1 MKALFRKVDSY
12 EKLSQLAALEI
23 KKKIQGGNRVN
34 LGLPTG
40 GTPIGMYKE
49 LVNDPHLDWWNVTT
63 FNLDEYI
70 GISVDHHESYQN
82 FMNRNLFNHIDI
94 NRFNIWFPDQT
105 SDYAVY
111 DYDAMIQT
119 AGGLDLTIL
128 GIGTNGHIA
137 FNEPGSPFNS
147 TTRVVDLDKQTIKDN
162 SRFFNSIEEVPTQA
176 ITMGLETIMK
186 SKEILL
192 IAQGKKKLDIIQ
204 RAMFGKITEEVPASI
219 LQEHDNLTILYC
231 E

>member
-1 MKALFRKVDSY
+1 MIFRKLQSY
-12 EKLSQLAALEI
+12 ERLSQLASLEV
-23 KKKIQGGNRVN
+23 KKKIQKGNLVN

-49 LVNDPHLDWWNVTT
+49 LVSDPHLSWWNVTT

-70 GISVDHHESYQN
+70 GINANHPESYQN
-82 FMNRNLFNHIDI
+82 FMKRNLFDKIDI
-94 NRFNIWFPDQT
+94 DVFNVWFPNQT
-105 SDYAVY
+105 D
-111 DYDAMIQT
+111 DYDSMIKM

-147 TTRVVDLDKQTIKDN
+147 QTRIVDLSEQTIEDN
-162 SRFFNSIEEVPTQA
+162 SRFFDSIEDVPTKA
-176 ITMGLETIMK
+176 VTMGLETIMK

-192 IAQGKKKLDIIQ
+192 VAQGKKKLDIIKE
-204 RAMFGKITEEVPASI
+204 AMFGDITEDIPASI
-219 LQEHDNLTILYC
+219 LQNHENLTILYC

>member
-23 KKKIQGGNRVN
+23 KKKIQKGNQVN

-49 LVNDPHLDWWNVTT
+49 LANDSHLNWWNVTT
-63 FNLDEYI
+63 FNLDEYV
-70 GISVDHHESYQN
+70 GIDDNHSESYVN

-94 NRFNIWFPDQT
+94 DVFNIWFPDQT
-105 SDYAVY
+105 D
-111 DYDAMIQT
+111 DYDEMIDGL
-119 AGGLDLTIL
+119 GGLDLTIL

-137 FNEPGSPFNS
+137 FNEPGSPFDS
-147 TTRVVDLDKQTIKDN
+147 KTRVVDLDKQTIEDN
-162 SRFFNSIEEVPTQA
+162 ARFFNSIDEVPTQA
-176 ITMGLETIMK
+176 ITMGLDTIMK

-192 IAQGKKKLDIIQ
+192 IAQGKKKLEIIQ
-204 RAMFGKITEEVPASI
+204 KAMFDDITEEVPASI
-219 LQEHDNLTILYC
+219 LQQHENLTILYC
-231 E
+231 D

>member
-1 MKALFRKVDSY
+1 MKALFRKVENY
-12 EKLSQLAALEI
+12 ERLSQLAALEV
-23 KKKIQGGNRVN
+23 KKKIQKGNQVN

-49 LVNDPHLDWWNVTT
+49 LVNDSHLDWWNVTT
-63 FNLDEYI
+63 FNLDEYE
-70 GISVDHHESYQN
+70 GIDPNHPESYEN
-82 FMNRNLFNHIDI
+82 FMNRNLFDHIEID
-94 NRFNIWFPDQT
+94 RFNVWFP
-105 SDYAVY
+105 SLEKVY
-111 DYDAMIQT
+111 DDVIDNM
-119 AGGLDLTIL
+119 GGLDLTIL

-147 TTRVVDLDKQTIKDN
+147 KTRLVDLDKQTIEDN
-162 SRFFNSIEEVPTQA
+162 ARFFNSIDEVPTQA
-176 ITMGLETIMK
+176 ITMGLDTIMK

-204 RAMFGKITEEVPASI
+204 KAMFGDITEDIPASI
-219 LQEHDNLTILYC
+219 LQQHENLTILYC

>member
-1 MKALFRKVDSY
+1 MIFRKLNSY
-12 EKLSQLAALEI
+12 EKLSQLAALEV
-23 KKKIQGGNRVN
+23 KKKIQRGNPIN

-49 LVNDPHLDWWNVTT
+49 LVNDPHLSWWNVTT

-70 GISVDHHESYQN
+70 GIEPTHSESYKN
-82 FMNRNLFNHIDI
+82 FMKQNLHDHIDI
-94 NRFNIWFPDQT
+94 DVFNVWFPDQT
-105 SDYAVY
+105 D
-111 DYDAMIQT
+111 DYDSMIKM

-147 TTRVVDLDKQTIKDN
+147 KTRIVDLSEQTIKDN
-162 SRFFNSIEEVPTQA
+162 SRFFDSIKEVPTQA

-192 IAQGKKKLDIIQ
+192 IAQGKNKLDIVKE
-204 RAMFGKITEEVPASI
+204 AMFGDITEDIPASI
-219 LQEHDNLTILYC
+219 LQNHDNLTILYC
-231 E
+231 D